1 MDEIRKQVQELR
13 YAAKLYDH
21 YPLLAKMLKDAADT
35 IEKLLDG
42 EV

>member
-1 MDEIRKQVQELR
+1 MDEIRNQVKALR
-13 YAAKLYDH
+13 YAAKTYEH